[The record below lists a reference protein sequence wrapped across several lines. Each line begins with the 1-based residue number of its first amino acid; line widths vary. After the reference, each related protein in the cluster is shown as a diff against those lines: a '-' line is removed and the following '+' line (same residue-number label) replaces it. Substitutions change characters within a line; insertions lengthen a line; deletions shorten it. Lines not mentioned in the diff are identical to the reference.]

1 MRELKRL
8 KKMKYRRLTNE
19 ELDTLEKEFV
29 EFLVSNTIT
38 ADDWIKLKNDN
49 IDEAN
54 LLIDLFSDIVM
65 EKVLQNIKY
74 LEYREAKSVM
84 LFECGKDRINL
95 IGLTITENIEVDLTN
110 NSSIQELLEKNKIN
124 DDTISVFKTIKNY
137 SKVREVELFEM
148 TQNNCLVSD
157 GALFYTLNKMV

>member
-1 MRELKRL
+1 
-8 KKMKYRRLTNE
+8 MKYRRLTNE

-29 EFLVSNTIT
+29 DFLVSNTIT
-38 ADDWIKLKNDN
+38 ANDWIKLKNDN

-54 LLIDLFSDIVM
+54 QLIDLFSDIVM

-84 LFECGKDRINL
+84 LFECGKDQINL
-95 IGLTITENIEVDLTN
+95 IGLTITGNIEVDLTN
-110 NSSIQELLEKNKIN
+110 NSSIQKLLENNKIN
-124 DDTISVFKTIKNY
+124 DDTISVFKTVKNY
-137 SKVREVELFEM
+137 TKVREIELFEM

-157 GALFYTLNKMV
+157 GSLFYTLNKMV